1 MILSC
6 VPSTDH
12 TMADQFLQQVANA
25 IVSAVL
31 QSLPPTEQRL
41 LTISNYDGQKNTQS
55 MQW

>member
-1 MILSC
+1 
-6 VPSTDH
+6 
-12 TMADQFLQQVANA
+12 MADQFLQQVANA